1 MSREE
6 NLKELNRLQDIIKEA
21 EIGIDRLFGGPA
33 EPKPATAK
41 GSKKCGTCG
50 EIGHNSSTCG
60 KNKPT
65 NGQDTERPLEFP
77 YTGDAST
84 AS

>member
-1 MSREE
+1 MSRED

-50 EIGHNSSTCG
+50 QPGHNTATCPA
-60 KNKPT
+60 KP